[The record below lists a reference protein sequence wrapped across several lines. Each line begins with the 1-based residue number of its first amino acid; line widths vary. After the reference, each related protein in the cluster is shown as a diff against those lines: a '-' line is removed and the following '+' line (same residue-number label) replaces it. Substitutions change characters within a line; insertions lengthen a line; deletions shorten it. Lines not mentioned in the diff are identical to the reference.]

1 MTEPEPVSNSFSFSM
16 SVSWTDF
23 FQKHKTYIII
33 GAIII
38 IALVV
43 LGIWWW
49 NKKKSSSQ
57 ESFKDH
63 STLNASAFKE
73 ESKNEEKPSKHNHSH
88 HGHDHNH
95 GHHHHH
101 HGDQPEKRPINEKN
115 FEIGKEKMKG
125 TLKLIDKTIEDLKKI
140 IHEIKQTKGKSSDEQ
155 EELTKDLEDTLNF
168 VKKMNEQAKKFGQFQ
183 LEDAHELKQ
192 YTPEFQ
198 AKIDADVKYAQE
210 KFEHAVLLVQDLTKE
225 MSSETQP
232 ESEPTPEN
240 NE

>member
-1 MTEPEPVSNSFSFSM
+1 M
-16 SVSWTDF
+16 SLSWTDF

-33 GAIII
+33 GAIVV
-38 IALVV
+38 IALVI

-57 ESFKDH
+57 ESFK
-63 STLNASAFKE
+63 E
-73 ESKNEEKPSKHNHSH
+73 ESNEDEKPSKHKHSH
-88 HGHDHNH
+88 HGHNH
-95 GHHHHH
+95 SHHHHS

-140 IHEIKQTKGKSSDEQ
+140 IHAIKQTKGKSSDDGLSGINPV
-155 EELTKDLEDTLNF
+155 EELTERLEDTLNF
-168 VKKMNEQAKKFGQFQ
+168 VKKMNEQAKKFGGFL

-198 AKIDADVKYAQE
+198 AKVDGDVKSAQE
-210 KFEHAVLLVQDLTKE
+210 KFERAVLLVQDLTKE
-225 MSSETQP
+225 MSSSETQP
-232 ESEPTPEN
+232 EPAPEN

>member
-1 MTEPEPVSNSFSFSM
+1 M
-16 SVSWTDF
+16 SLSWTDF

-33 GAIII
+33 GAIVV
-38 IALVV
+38 IALVI

-57 ESFKDH
+57 ESFK
-63 STLNASAFKE
+63 E
-73 ESKNEEKPSKHNHSH
+73 ESNEDEKPSKHKHSH
-88 HGHDHNH
+88 HGHNH
-95 GHHHHH
+95 SHHHS

-140 IHEIKQTKGKSSDEQ
+140 IHAIKQTKGKSSDEQ
-155 EELTKDLEDTLNF
+155 EELTERLEDTLNF
-168 VKKMNEQAKKFGQFQ
+168 VKKMNEQAKKFGGFL

-198 AKIDADVKYAQE
+198 AKVDGDVKSAQE
-210 KFEHAVLLVQDLTKE
+210 KFERAVLLVQDLTKE
-225 MSSETQP
+225 MSSNEEQP
-232 ESEPTPEN
+232 EPAPEN

>member
-23 FQKHKTYIII
+23 FQKYKTYIII

-57 ESFKDH
+57 ESFK
-63 STLNASAFKE
+63 E
-73 ESKNEEKPSKHNHSH
+73 ESNNDEKPSKHKHSH

-140 IHEIKQTKGKSSDEQ
+140 IHAIKQTKGKSSDEQ
-155 EELTKDLEDTLNF
+155 EELTERLEDTLNF
-168 VKKMNEQAKKFGQFQ
+168 VKKMNEQAKKFGGFL

-198 AKIDADVKYAQE
+198 AKVDGDVKSAQE
-210 KFEHAVLLVQDLTKE
+210 KFERAVLLVQDLTKE
-225 MSSETQP
+225 MSSIETQP
-232 ESEPTPEN
+232 ESEPTLKVTN
-240 NE
+240 K

>member
-1 MTEPEPVSNSFSFSM
+1 M
-16 SVSWTDF
+16 SLSWTDF

-33 GAIII
+33 GAIVVVALII
-38 IALVV
+38 

-57 ESFKDH
+57 ESFKED
-63 STLNASAFKE
+63 SNE
-73 ESKNEEKPSKHNHSH
+73 EEKPSKHKHSH
-88 HGHDHNH
+88 HGHDHS
-95 GHHHHH
+95 HHHHS

-140 IHEIKQTKGKSSDEQ
+140 IHAIKQTKGKSSDEQ
-155 EELTKDLEDTLNF
+155 EELTERLEDTLNF
-168 VKKMNEQAKKFGQFQ
+168 VKKMNEQAKKFGGFL

-198 AKIDADVKYAQE
+198 AKVDGDVKSAQE
-210 KFEHAVLLVQDLTKE
+210 KFERAVLLVQDLTKE
-225 MSSETQP
+225 MSFTDGSIRDKVSSSETQP
-232 ESEPTPEN
+232 EPAPEN

>member
-23 FQKHKTYIII
+23 FQKYKTYIII
-33 GAIII
+33 GSIILV
-38 IALVV
+38 ALIV

-73 ESKNEEKPSKHNHSH
+73 ESDDDKKPSKNKHSH
-88 HGHDHNH
+88 REHDHNH

-140 IHEIKQTKGKSSDEQ
+140 IHAIKQTK
-155 EELTKDLEDTLNF
+155 
-168 VKKMNEQAKKFGQFQ
+168 FGGFL

-198 AKIDADVKYAQE
+198 AKVDGDVKSAQE
-210 KFEHAVLLVQDLTKE
+210 KFERAVLLVQDLTKE

-232 ESEPTPEN
+232 ESEPTPES

>member
-23 FQKHKTYIII
+23 FQKYKTYIII

-73 ESKNEEKPSKHNHSH
+73 ESNNDEKPSKHKHSH

-95 GHHHHH
+95 GHHH

-140 IHEIKQTKGKSSDEQ
+140 IHAIKQTKGKSSDEQ
-155 EELTKDLEDTLNF
+155 KELTEDLEDTLNF
-168 VKKMNEQAKKFGQFQ
+168 VKKMNEQAKKFGGFL

-198 AKIDADVKYAQE
+198 AKVDGDVKSAQE

-225 MSSETQP
+225 MSSNETQP
-232 ESEPTPEN
+232 EPTPEN
-240 NE
+240 DQ